1 MKIVQNVVNN
11 RYLIS
16 VYSIGSIFN
25 PKRMMFRFPVEA
37 ESEEAAR
44 QKAIVMLS
52 YCPEVIEESAK
63 IEVRLI
69 SSSSDIT

>member
-1 MKIVQNVVNN
+1 MKMVQNVVNN

-16 VYSIGSIFN
+16 VYSTGSIFN

-44 QKAIVMLS
+44 QKAISQLS
-52 YCPEVIEESAK
+52 YCPEIIEGSAK

-69 SSSSDIT
+69 NSSSNIT